1 MDKALALESSSP
13 GSIPCEGG
21 ILFTE
26 EAWKKWARFVIYKKV
41 NKEEGGK
48 HYQRD
53 FKATCKSVAFH
64 RTLKNLDT
72 SVGGLIGTP
81 VPQGRKGSPH

>member
-13 GSIPCEGG
+13 GSNPCEGE

-41 NKEEGGK
+41 NKEKGGN
-48 HYQRD
+48 HYQTD
-53 FKATCKSVAFH
+53 FNETRSKAEQKKIIQSINIKTP
-64 RTLKNLDT
+64 KN
-72 SVGGLIGTP
+72 
-81 VPQGRKGSPH
+81 H

>member
-48 HYQRD
+48 HYQRY
-53 FKATCKSVAFH
+53 F
-64 RTLKNLDT
+64 
-72 SVGGLIGTP
+72 SVGLLIF
-81 VPQGRKGSPH
+81 VPCFGMVTISSSYNQTIKDTEEDTILIQ